1 MTTSPQVL
9 ASLAELDRHYQNLSD
24 SSLSLRSERYGVEY
38 TMGHIVGTAMM
49 VKAVFGLSDNGQV
62 VVSLSVPDQIQA
74 LRDYL
79 STLPQTI
86 TE

>member
-1 MTTSPQVL
+1 MNTFPQVL
-9 ASLAELDRHYQNLSD
+9 ASLAELDRQYQALSD
-24 SSLSLRSERYGVEY
+24 SSLALRSERYGVEY
-38 TMGHIVGTAMM
+38 TTGQIVGTAMM
-49 VKAVFGLSDNGQV
+49 MKAVYGLSENGQM